1 MKSKE
6 NTSNNES
13 FLLFS
18 FQSKFQTIITGAAVV
33 VATGAKGVVN
43 GLVGV
48 KRDVAEKP
56 VEVGAA
62 VVVAGIDPKEIGAG
76 ALVPNG
82 VVVDGPEPNVND
94 GAVALGRAVAA
105 VVAGVEPNPNI
116 DG

>member
-13 FLLFS
+13 FLLFI
-18 FQSKFQTIITGAAVV
+18 FQLKFQTILTGAAVV

-82 VVVDGPEPNVND
+82 VVVDGPGPNVND